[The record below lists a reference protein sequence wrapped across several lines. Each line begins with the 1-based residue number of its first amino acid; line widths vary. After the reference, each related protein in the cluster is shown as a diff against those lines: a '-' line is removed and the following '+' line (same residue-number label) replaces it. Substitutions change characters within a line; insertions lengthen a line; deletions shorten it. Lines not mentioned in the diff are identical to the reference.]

1 MAQVG
6 DLHSIFQPNQE
17 EEKKE
22 SKKKKKNRNENRHTT
37 GRIMILYYELG

>member
-6 DLHSIFQPNQE
+6 DLHFIFQPNQE

-22 SKKKKKNRNENRHTT
+22 SKKKKKKKIVTKIDIQQV
-37 GRIMILYYELG
+37 GL